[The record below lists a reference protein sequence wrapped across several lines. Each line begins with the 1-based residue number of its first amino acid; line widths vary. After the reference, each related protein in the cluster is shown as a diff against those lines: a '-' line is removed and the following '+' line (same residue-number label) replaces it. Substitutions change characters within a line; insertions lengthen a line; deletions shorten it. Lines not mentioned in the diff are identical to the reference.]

1 MKKKQFSEMT
11 YYINNCKIADLL
23 RKGDISFCESLDSK
37 DCYSIDVG
45 GSRSGN
51 KSIYTQLGIKLCD
64 GALQET
70 DTEETDAMEIDYF
83 DMIVADTIYSL
94 WKNECE
100 IITPLDIYR
109 FMAGDPDRTISASN
123 RDKIINSVDKLASID
138 IIIGCKDEMEKR
150 NVGIDRFEGKFLICD
165 KLEKEGAYEPVR
177 TGEKARKNKS
187 IVRYYIKDKMP
198 LYNYMEYTRQIIGVP
213 IDLLDINENTNC
225 TDDSK
230 RKRKNDTQEVVM
242 LKHILIRRI
251 EVMRNSKNN
260 SPDRRISFI
269 RRNSV
274 GQRKYSGILPLMGIS
289 REYDFGGN
297 VKSNGATGIGN
308 KKEYY
313 TTSAW
318 AHKKQQVI
326 GHIIDILDS
335 FKKIGYIE
343 DYELEKK
350 GDNNVKN
357 IIIKGEIKSAFK
369 CLNIRQGE
377 EEYGEG

>member
-1 MKKKQFSEMT
+1 MKKKQFNEMT

-23 RKGDISFCESLDSK
+23 RKGDISYCESLDSE

-45 GSRSGN
+45 GSQNGN
-51 KSIYTQLGIKLCD
+51 KSIYTQLGIKLSD
-64 GALQET
+64 GAFQET
-70 DTEETDAMEIDYF
+70 DTEETDTIEIDYF
-83 DMIVADTIYSL
+83 DMMVADTIYSL

-138 IIIGCKDEMEKR
+138 ITIGCKEEMEKR

-165 KLEKEGAYEPVR
+165 KLEKEGAHEKVR
-177 TGEKARKNKS
+177 YGEKSRKNKS
-187 IVRYYIKDKMP
+187 IVKYYIKDKMP
-198 LYNYMEYTRQIIGVP
+198 LYNYMEYTRQVIGVP
-213 IDLLDINENTNC
+213 MALLDINENLNC
-225 TDDSK
+225 IDDSR

-251 EVMRNSKNN
+251 EIMRNSKNN
-260 SPDRRISFI
+260 NKERRISFI

-289 REYDFGGN
+289 REYDFGESK
-297 VKSNGATGIGN
+297 KSNGATGIGN

-318 AHKKQQVI
+318 AHKRQQVT

-350 GDNNVKN
+350 GDDSLKN
-357 IIIKGEIKSAFK
+357 IIIKGEIKSSYICF
-369 CLNIRQGE
+369 NI
-377 EEYGEG
+377 GEGEIENGEG